1 MSAGTKQWWDLFF
14 GIAIVLSL
22 GKCDVEE
29 WYFDREN
36 VLHKTPF
43 DGTNPNVDGHE
54 ESVTLWGFA
63 LQARVDEKPMVD

>member
-1 MSAGTKQWWDLFF
+1 MQVQSNGWIYFSDL
-14 GIAIVLSL
+14 LCCL
-22 GKCDVEE
+22 WER
-29 WYFDREN
+29 YFDREN

-63 LQARVDEKPMVD
+63 LQARVDEKPMVVD